1 MMLDPSWLNSRF
13 HWEEAVAEGE
23 VEGNATVRNE
33 AAQYPTHTTTHTH
46 THTHGAHAC
55 RGLARVQHECMCQA
69 HRECMLLCSVTTCA
83 GSEPRGV
90 GACMVGCAEIHA
102 SPARGG
108 NS

>member
-46 THTHGAHAC
+46 THT
-55 RGLARVQHECMCQA
+55 Q
-69 HRECMLLCSVTTCA
+69 
-83 GSEPRGV
+83 
-90 GACMVGCAEIHA
+90 GACM
-102 SPARGG
+102 
-108 NS
+108 